1 MPELPEVE
9 TSVRGISSLIGEK
22 IQQIKIHILKL
33 RWPIKEN
40 DFLNL
45 EDRKIVSIYRRAKY
59 IIFNCE
65 EKFLVLHLGMTGTL
79 RIIPTKSNEYKKHDH
94 VELIFKKNK
103 LIFND
108 PRRFGSIHVANNI
121 NEHFLIKNL
130 GVEPLDE
137 VFNEDYLYTKI
148 KKSNA
153 SIKSLIMNQKI
164 VVGIGNIY
172 ANEILFLSK
181 VKPFREVKSL
191 TEFEIKKIVEYTKKV
206 LKKAIKLG
214 GSSIKDF
221 SSSNGKKGSFQ
232 QHFNVYGKKGELC
245 SVVTCKNKI
254 IRSVISNRA
263 TFFCSKCQK

>member
-9 TSVRGISSLIGEK
+9 TSVRGISSLTDKK
-22 IQQIKIHILKL
+22 IQQIKIHIPKL
-33 RWPIKEN
+33 RWPIKEK
-40 DFLNL
+40 DFLYL
-45 EDRKIVSIYRRAKY
+45 EGRKIISIYRRAKY
-59 IIFNCE
+59 IIFDCE
-65 EKFLVLHLGMTGTL
+65 EKFLVMHLGMTGTL

-94 VELIFKKNK
+94 VELVFKKNK

-108 PRRFGSIHVANNI
+108 PRRFGSIHITNNI

-172 ANEILFLSK
+172 ANEVLFLSRINPRK
-181 VKPFREVKSL
+181 KGKYITRKNASEITKHSKSIL
-191 TEFEIKKIVEYTKKV
+191 R
-206 LKKAIKLG
+206 KAIDAG
-214 GSSIKDF
+214 GTTLQDF
-221 SSSNGKKGSFQ
+221 FSPSGNKGYFKVDL
-232 QHFNVYGKKGELC
+232 NVYDREGEKCFDCSNLIKRIEQNQRSTFLC
-245 SVVTCKNKI
+245 RN
-254 IRSVISNRA
+254 
-263 TFFCSKCQK
+263 CQS

>member
-9 TSVRGISSLIGEK
+9 TSVRGISSLSGEE
-22 IQQIKIHILKL
+22 IQQIKIHIPKL

-40 DFLNL
+40 DFLDL

-59 IIFNCE
+59 IIFDCE

-108 PRRFGSIHVANNI
+108 PRRFGSIHITNNI

-172 ANEILFLSK
+172 ANEVLFLSRINPRK
-181 VKPFREVKSL
+181 KGKYITRKNASEITKHSKSIL
-191 TEFEIKKIVEYTKKV
+191 R
-206 LKKAIKLG
+206 KAINAG
-214 GSSIKDF
+214 GTTLQDF
-221 SSSNGKKGSFQ
+221 FSPSGNKGYFKVDL
-232 QHFNVYGKKGELC
+232 NVYAREGEQCFNCSNLIKRIEQNQRSTFLC
-245 SVVTCKNKI
+245 RN
-254 IRSVISNRA
+254 
-263 TFFCSKCQK
+263 CQS

>member
-40 DFLNL
+40 DFLNH

-108 PRRFGSIHVANNI
+108 PRRFGSIHTTNNI

-172 ANEILFLSK
+172 ANEILFLSRINPRK
-181 VKPFREVKSL
+181 KGKYITRKNASEITKHSKSIL
-191 TEFEIKKIVEYTKKV
+191 R
-206 LKKAIKLG
+206 KAIDAG
-214 GSSIKDF
+214 GTTLQDF
-221 SSSNGKKGSFQ
+221 FSPSGNKGYFKVDL
-232 QHFNVYGKKGELC
+232 NVYDREGEKCFDCSDLIKRIEQNQRSTFLC
-245 SVVTCKNKI
+245 RN
-254 IRSVISNRA
+254 
-263 TFFCSKCQK
+263 CQS

>member
-9 TSVRGISSLIGEK
+9 TSVRGISSLSGKK
-22 IQQIKIHILKL
+22 IQQIKVHIPKL

-40 DFLNL
+40 DFLDL

-108 PRRFGSIHVANNI
+108 PRRFGSIHITNNI

-172 ANEILFLSK
+172 ANEVLFLSRINPRK
-181 VKPFREVKSL
+181 KGKYITRKNASEITKHSKSIL
-191 TEFEIKKIVEYTKKV
+191 R
-206 LKKAIKLG
+206 KAIDAG
-214 GSSIKDF
+214 GTTLQDF
-221 SSSNGKKGSFQ
+221 FSPSGNKGYFKVDL
-232 QHFNVYGKKGELC
+232 NVYDREGEKCFDCSNLIKRIEQNQRSTFLC
-245 SVVTCKNKI
+245 RN
-254 IRSVISNRA
+254 
-263 TFFCSKCQK
+263 CQS